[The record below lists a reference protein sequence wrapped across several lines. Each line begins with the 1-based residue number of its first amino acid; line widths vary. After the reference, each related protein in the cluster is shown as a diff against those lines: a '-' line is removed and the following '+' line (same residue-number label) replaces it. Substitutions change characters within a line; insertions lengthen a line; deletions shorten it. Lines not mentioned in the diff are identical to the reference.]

1 MSDAQN
7 LTELPPVARNIYI
20 PCKKCGVERFHKV
33 IAHTSP
39 TSAKVKCEVCGGQS
53 TFKLKKTQTRTTK
66 SSSSSSAAKKAKKA
80 EVDSSALWQ
89 QLKEQIGTD
98 HVIPYNMKT
107 KFARENAIEHPKFGL
122 GFVTSATD
130 DKIEVVF
137 QEGGRAL
144 VHNRS

>member
-20 PCKKCGVERFHKV
+20 NCKKCGTERYHLV
-33 IAHTSP
+33 IAHTSA

-53 TFKLKKTQTRTTK
+53 TFKLKKAQTRTK
-66 SSSSSSAAKKAKKA
+66 SSSSSTKKTAKKA
-80 EVDSSALWQ
+80 EVDSSAQWLE
-89 QLKEQIGTD
+89 LKNQIGTD

-107 KFARENAIEHPKFGL
+107 KFASKSAIEHPKFGL
-122 GFVTSATD
+122 GFVTLATD

-144 VHNRS
+144 VHNRP